1 MKCKTKCIISCHTG
15 HLHWTVQQLHDMDW
29 KYNALVGYININ
41 MIHKMDISAQDGHPV
56 RCSYIPFVVL
66 QLQPYIYGT
75 IYPIYKV
82 RWTWQIFQM
91 HCSPLVGYLSVARS
105 EGGAASACNGANTS
119 LKGRKIMLMLET
131 QWHQLDQSSNFIE
144 KLLIF
149 EVLSSLW
156 QMTSATLV
164 PPLVSKKPWCIGIYS
179 STALLAKFKPDK
191 STQVQMGQVQTT
203 NFSLDLSKG

>member
-1 MKCKTKCIISCHTG
+1 
-15 HLHWTVQQLHDMDW
+15 MDW

-56 RCSYIPFVVL
+56 RCSYMPFDVP

-75 IYPIYKV
+75 IYPIYTV

-119 LKGRKIMLMLET
+119 LKKRKIMLMLET
-131 QWHQLDQSSNFIE
+131 Q
-144 KLLIF
+144 
-149 EVLSSLW
+149 
-156 QMTSATLV
+156 
-164 PPLVSKKPWCIGIYS
+164 
-179 STALLAKFKPDK
+179 
-191 STQVQMGQVQTT
+191 
-203 NFSLDLSKG
+203 